1 MAIYETPALQ
11 AAFQQGLLAELQ
23 GRQPQ
28 ACPYPAD
35 SVRAVV
41 WSHGYNSSQHA
52 GRPARRLQAS
62 PFAPGAVERHSRG
75 PSWRLRI
82 GQTILAVAFS
92 GVFGLVLGLAAGRL
106 P

>member
-1 MAIYETPALQ
+1 MAIYETPELQ
-11 AAFQQGLLAELQ
+11 RAFQQGLVAELQ

-28 ACPYPAD
+28 ACPYPND

-52 GRPARRLQAS
+52 GRPARRLQPQ

-75 PSWRLRI
+75 PSWRWRF
-82 GQTILAVAFS
+82 GQAVLAVVFS
-92 GVFGLVLGLAAGRL
+92 GALGLVLGLAAGRL